1 MHNSRVAVALMD
13 SAMIFGAGA
22 RPHFAVVR
30 YVSLCLALLLFI
42 IVSREKGRPHYG
54 ATL

>member
-22 RPHFAVVR
+22 SPAFCSGSICIPVLGFA
-30 YVSLCLALLLFI
+30 
-42 IVSREKGRPHYG
+42 IVYHCF
-54 ATL
+54 T